1 MQPLQQAR
9 PCILVGTQM
18 VAKGHHFPGIT
29 AVGVVDADTALHFPD
44 FRAAERTFQ
53 LVTQVAGRTGRG
65 EKGGRVLV
73 QTFSPE
79 HTAVRA
85 AVRRLARHLKARGLT
100 KNDLG
105 VDPNQGFG
113 DVLARIADLP
123 EGQRKEIEADIEAV
137 MAAQPAGIM
146 LPKPRHARDA
156 VKLSER
162 IDVLENHHGIEHGQ
176 TKIIALCT
184 EHPEALL
191 TLHSYVGTVP
201 RLTGLS
207 WGAEDLSAAVGA
219 TTNRSTK
226 GEWLPPYEM
235 ARSLCLFAAAAAEV
249 AAIDTVFTDFRD
261 DEGLLRY
268 AANARRDGF
277 SGMLAIHPAQV
288 EPINRAFTPTAEEI
302 ERAQKIVDLFEQNP
316 GAGTIGFDGSMI
328 DRPHL
333 VQAQRLLQQTKR
345 N

>member
-1 MQPLQQAR
+1 MSRSFLFVPADSERKMEKAGGVGADALILDLEDAVVPDAR
-9 PCILVGTQM
+9 P
-18 VAKGHHFPGIT
+18 
-29 AVGVVDADTALHFPD
+29 
-44 FRAAERTFQ
+44 AARQ
-53 LVTQVAGRTGRG
+53 LVAEYLLGKDNIWV
-65 EKGGRVLV
+65 RVN
-73 QTFSPE
+73 P
-79 HTAVRA
+79 
-85 AVRRLARHLKARGLT
+85 
-100 KNDLG
+100 
-105 VDPNQGFG
+105 VDTE
-113 DVLARIADLP
+113 DY
-123 EGQRKEIEADIEAV
+123 EADIEAV
-137 MAAQPAGIM
+137 MASEPAGII

-201 RLTGLS
+201 RLAGLS

-235 ARSLCLFAAAAAEV
+235 ARSMCLFAAAAAEV

-277 SGMLAIHPAQV
+277 SGMLAIHPDQV
-288 EPINRAFTPTAEEI
+288 EPINAAFTPSSEEI
-302 ERAQKIVDLFEQNP
+302 EHARRIVELFEQNP
-316 GAGTIGFDGSMI
+316 GVGTVGLEGKMI

-333 VQAQRLLQQTKR
+333 VQAQRLLRQARHNQ
-345 N
+345 